1 MQTGRGIPSP
11 FLQPKTNIGT
21 GEDLQ
26 AQADRLAK
34 EKLQKNIES
43 KPLEGSKDTRT
54 ETATVTAVEKG
65 KKVERFA
72 KTPAEI
78 AAWKAAPQENK
89 EKYIDK
95 TLTATGTASDTGAD
109 KPTEVPTEGPKNE
122 PKKYGTFWKQGTM
135 TYLGTPSTSSGFS
148 TEGYQGQGDIAN
160 MEKKQ
165 LWDTSEV
172 EGDLSHNRGLN
183 RSKYNTF
190 EKYEVTPE
198 DDLIM
203 RYGEATKR
211 FSANIISPYDVA
223 WKDREYTTPGAGAA
237 KRTAFMAN
245 NLIKAK
251 EWEKKEAEKAANAIK
266 TQELKKQ
273 KQLEWEKNKPKPASK
288 TSATTVAPVAMQLK
302 NNSKPMKNQMK
313 NAAPKQMRPSSPAKQ
328 KQLAGK
334 EPKSSGPQKT
344 AKQIKEEE
352 MAAKK
357 AEFEKFQKSQE
368 PKGDRKTLNSKEP
381 ATRQMKPKSSAAK
394 MKKC

>member
-1 MQTGRGIPSP
+1 MKPGRSPFMQTGRGIPSP
-11 FLQPKTNIGT
+11 FMQPKTNIGT

-54 ETATVTAVEKG
+54 ETATVTAVQKG
-65 KKVERFA
+65 KKVEKFA

-109 KPTEVPTEGPKNE
+109 KPETPKVE
-122 PKKYGTFWKQGTM
+122 PKKYGTFWKEGTM

-148 TEGYQGQGDIAN
+148 TEGYQGRGDIAN
-160 MEKKQ
+160 MEKKNAS
-165 LWDTSEV
+165 DKAYI
-172 EGDLSHNRGLN
+172 EGDLSHNRNLKN
-183 RSKYNTF
+183 SSQNTF
-190 EKYEVTPE
+190 ETYDVTPD

-203 RYGEATKR
+203 RYGDATKM
-211 FSANIISPYDVA
+211 FSANIVSPYDVA
-223 WKDREYTTPGAGAA
+223 WKDRDYTPPGAGAA

-313 NAAPKQMRPSSPAKQ
+313 NAAPKQMKPSSPVKQ
-328 KQLAGK
+328 KQALGK
-334 EPKSSGPQKT
+334 EPKPSGPEKS
-344 AKQIKEEE
+344 AKQIKEEK
-352 MAAKK
+352 M
-357 AEFEKFQKSQE
+357 
-368 PKGDRKTLNSKEP
+368 PKEP
-381 ATRQMKPKSSAAK
+381 APKQMKPKGSAAK